1 MLQYVFILGS
11 VNINCVT
18 RAKEAN
24 KIIPFIWSCISVLT
38 SEING

>member
-11 VNINCVT
+11 VDINCVT

-24 KIIPFIWSCISVLT
+24 KITPCVWSCISVLT
-38 SEING
+38 PEING